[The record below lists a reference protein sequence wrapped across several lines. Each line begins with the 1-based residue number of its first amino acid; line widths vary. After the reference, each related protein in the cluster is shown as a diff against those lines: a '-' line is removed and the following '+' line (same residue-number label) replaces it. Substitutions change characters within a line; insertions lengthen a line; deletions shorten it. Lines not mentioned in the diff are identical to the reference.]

1 MEGKLKIN
9 DVESVT
15 GGASAPNS
23 ARPWEGFPCPR
34 CGMAAFYPYDGGYDG
49 WGSPSVRCNNC
60 GKVMPVDDIVDAW
73 AKK

>member
-1 MEGKLKIN
+1 
-9 DVESVT
+9 
-15 GGASAPNS
+15 
-23 ARPWEGFPCPR
+23 
-34 CGMAAFYPYDGGYDG
+34 MAAFYPYDGGYDG